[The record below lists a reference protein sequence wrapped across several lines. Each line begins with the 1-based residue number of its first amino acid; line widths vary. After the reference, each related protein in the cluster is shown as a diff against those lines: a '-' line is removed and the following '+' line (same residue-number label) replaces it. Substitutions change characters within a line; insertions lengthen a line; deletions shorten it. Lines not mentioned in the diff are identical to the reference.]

1 MSLRVE
7 IEKRLGNFTL
17 QAEFET
23 REQTLALL
31 GASGCGKSVTLK
43 CIAGIMTPDKG
54 RIELDGEV
62 LFDAE
67 KGINLPPQKRR
78 VGYLFQQYA
87 LFPNMTVV
95 QNIRCGIRA
104 RGAERERLV
113 REQMR
118 RFQLEGLEKSY
129 PAQLSGGQ
137 QQRVALARILAGE
150 PKAILLDEPFSA
162 LDSYLKWSLEAELTQ
177 MLANFT
183 GPLVWVSH
191 DLGEC
196 WRNCR
201 TVCVLEQGRT
211 GPVTDL
217 ETLVHRPATVEQA
230 RLAGCRNIY
239 PVRQTPGGLRV
250 PGWEASLPLPDSA
263 EAGSMLGIP
272 AEAVR
277 VGCGGTPWTV
287 CRAVRDLEWTE
298 VLLRP
303 EGATADAPVLCARL
317 DLDQAVQVGET
328 VTVSFDPARLL
339 VLKERTGR

>member
-162 LDSYLKWSLEAELTQ
+162 LDSYLNWSLEAELTQ

-201 TVCVLEQGRT
+201 TVFMESGKTCPPR
-211 GPVTDL
+211 
-217 ETLVHRPATVEQA
+217 
-230 RLAGCRNIY
+230 
-239 PVRQTPGGLRV
+239 
-250 PGWEASLPLPDSA
+250 
-263 EAGSMLGIP
+263 
-272 AEAVR
+272 
-277 VGCGGTPWTV
+277 
-287 CRAVRDLEWTE
+287 
-298 VLLRP
+298 
-303 EGATADAPVLCARL
+303 
-317 DLDQAVQVGET
+317 
-328 VTVSFDPARLL
+328 
-339 VLKERTGR
+339 

>member
-7 IEKRLGNFTL
+7 IEKRLGNFAL

-54 RIELDGEV
+54 RIELDGQV

-177 MLANFT
+177 MLAAFS

-217 ETLVHRPATVEQA
+217 ETLVH
-230 RLAGCRNIY
+230 
-239 PVRQTPGGLRV
+239 VRQRWNRPGLLAAGISTPCGRHRGASGFRDGRRRCRCLIPRRLV
-250 PGWEASLPLPDSA
+250 PCWEFRRRRCVWAAAARPGRC
-263 EAGSMLGIP
+263 AGQSGIWNGP
-272 AEAVR
+272 KCCCSRKAQR
-277 VGCGGTPWTV
+277 RMRRC
-287 CRAVRDLEWTE
+287 C
-298 VLLRP
+298 
-303 EGATADAPVLCARL
+303 APVWTWIRLCRW
-317 DLDQAVQVGET
+317 
-328 VTVSFDPARLL
+328 
-339 VLKERTGR
+339 GRP

>member
-239 PVRQTPGGLRV
+239 PVRLTPGGLRV

>member
-7 IEKRLGNFTL
+7 IEKRLGNFAL

-54 RIELDGEV
+54 RIELDGQV

-95 QNIRCGIRA
+95 QNICCGIRA

-150 PKAILLDEPFSA
+150 PKAILLDEPFPPWIATS
-162 LDSYLKWSLEAELTQ
+162 
-177 MLANFT
+177 N
-183 GPLVWVSH
+183 GVWRRS
-191 DLGEC
+191 
-196 WRNCR
+196 
-201 TVCVLEQGRT
+201 
-211 GPVTDL
+211 
-217 ETLVHRPATVEQA
+217 
-230 RLAGCRNIY
+230 
-239 PVRQTPGGLRV
+239 
-250 PGWEASLPLPDSA
+250 
-263 EAGSMLGIP
+263 
-272 AEAVR
+272 
-277 VGCGGTPWTV
+277 
-287 CRAVRDLEWTE
+287 
-298 VLLRP
+298 
-303 EGATADAPVLCARL
+303 
-317 DLDQAVQVGET
+317 
-328 VTVSFDPARLL
+328 
-339 VLKERTGR
+339 

>member
-1 MSLRVE
+1 M
-7 IEKRLGNFTL
+7 
-17 QAEFET
+17 
-23 REQTLALL
+23 L

-54 RIELDGEV
+54 RIELDGQV

-95 QNIRCGIRA
+95 QNICCGIRA

-129 PAQLSGGQ
+129 PAQLSSGQ

-177 MLANFT
+177 MLAAFS
-183 GPLVWVSH
+183 GPWC
-191 DLGEC
+191 GFPTT
-196 WRNCR
+196 W
-201 TVCVLEQGRT
+201 G
-211 GPVTDL
+211 
-217 ETLVHRPATVEQA
+217 
-230 RLAGCRNIY
+230 
-239 PVRQTPGGLRV
+239 
-250 PGWEASLPLPDSA
+250 SA
-263 EAGSMLGIP
+263 
-272 AEAVR
+272 
-277 VGCGGTPWTV
+277 
-287 CRAVRDLEWTE
+287 
-298 VLLRP
+298 
-303 EGATADAPVLCARL
+303 GATAARSAYWSRDAPDR
-317 DLDQAVQVGET
+317 
-328 VTVSFDPARLL
+328 
-339 VLKERTGR
+339 